1 MRHYHYRTK
10 LLAGVGGALLIAG
23 CGSQTGAP
31 KPVATQGV
39 IATPVPTALVGF
51 ASLAAP
57 TLDATYRE
65 GAALLHLLEH
75 THRSDMETL
84 GNQCSQ
90 YGGDFSNFETSFSSS
105 YIPSPTSKVHQSG
118 SEAYKLLL
126 NSTIECGNAAD
137 AGSSSQLKTAISDL
151 KAGLG
156 GIKRAAATVAP
167 WFHTPQR

>member
-1 MRHYHYRTK
+1 MRQY
-10 LLAGVGGALLIAG
+10 LAKPLASVGAALLIAG

-31 KPVATQGV
+31 KPIATPGV

-65 GAALLHLLEH
+65 GVTLLHLLEH
-75 THRSDMETL
+75 THRSGMETL

-90 YGGDFSNFETSFSSS
+90 YGSDFSNFETSFSSS

-118 SEAYKLLL
+118 SVAYKLLL

-137 AGSSSQLKTAISDL
+137 AGSSAQLKTAISDL
-151 KAGLG
+151 KVGLG
-156 GIKRAAATVAP
+156 GIKRASATVAP
-167 WFHTPQR
+167 WYHAPQR